1 MDTTHATDQG
11 LTCAQR
17 PLALSQVKLRGYRL
31 ELGEIEAAALAAPG
45 VILAAAVVCTRG
57 DAALRVT
64 TVSTRTSHATVAR
77 DAVTAAKAAKA
88 AEAAEAAEVEAGLE
102 AEADAAV
109 QQLLLYVTPADVS
122 VDALRAT
129 LRTLLPSHAQ
139 PNMVVPLPAL
149 PTNAAGKLDRAALPA
164 AAAAAAAAAA
174 DGMVGSTAV
183 LHQTALDL
191 DETLATTVSS
201 AAAEASGT
209 ALQIAEL
216 TTRVEAA
223 LGIPV
228 GLTREGGG
236 GGASG
241 DGALLVEVPRCVH
254 MPSGGGGGGGGG
266 GGASGLVEADELDEM
281 GEGGEGDDEEEGG
294 DERLASVWAALWDA
308 EYRAA
313 MPTDEAVVKGLDSAA
328 NHGVAWRGVGYL
340 QPAGGPFECSSAALE
355 AWADSAARRIRA
367 LAAGRTRRV
376 LEVSYGTRL
385 RHGAAPSVR
394 SCTPMCSRLHP
405 SYARGCN
412 PICSRLHPYVLEAA
426 TLCATLCARGGL
438 WHGAARHAADAM
450 ARLPW
455 HRSGQVGRRT
465 APARAAARCLRG
477 GRGAHAAVRA
487 ACSKF
492 PR

>member
-1 MDTTHATDQG
+1 M
-11 LTCAQR
+11 
-17 PLALSQVKLRGYRL
+17 KLRGYRL

-64 TVSTRTSHATVAR
+64 TGSTRTSHATVAR
-77 DAVTAAKAAKA
+77 DAFPAARAAKA

-122 VDALRAT
+122 IDALRAT

-164 AAAAAAAAAA
+164 AAAAAAAAAG
-174 DGMVGSTAV
+174 GMVGPTAV
-183 LHQTALDL
+183 LDQTALDI
-191 DETLATTVSS
+191 DETLATTVS

-266 GGASGLVEADELDEM
+266 GASGLVEADELDEM
-281 GEGGEGDDEEEGG
+281 GEGGEGDEEEEGEEEEEGG

-313 MPTDEAVVKGLDSAA
+313 MPTDEAAVEELDSAA
-328 NHGVAWRGVGYL
+328 NRGMAWRGVGYL